1 MIFSTKMILITL
13 TRAYSMA
20 NYILKNKMWSDQKM
34 NRLVKEIKDNAK
46 ADRDA
51 AQQLFEDCKTAM
63 QDLGQNRVNFDD
75 NGNPNVDAFTKIIAA
90 STNALGQMGVANE
103 KLLKLA
109 QTMQKYQLK
118 EMDLEGKAG
127 PAQQELKGSFFSNLN
142 AMLNKDKNASE
153 D

>member
-1 MIFSTKMILITL
+1 
-13 TRAYSMA
+13 MA

-34 NRLVKEIKDNAK
+34 NRLVKDIKTNAN
-46 ADRDA
+46 ADREA
-51 AQQLFEDCKTAM
+51 AQQLFEDCKEAM
-63 QDLGQNRVNFDD
+63 SDLGQHRVNFDD

-118 EMDLEGKAG
+118 EMDLEGKGG

-142 AMLNKDKNASE
+142 AMLGKDKDA
-153 D
+153 

>member
-1 MIFSTKMILITL
+1 
-13 TRAYSMA
+13 MA

-34 NRLVKEIKDNAK
+34 NRLVKEIKTNAQS
-46 ADRDA
+46 DREA
-51 AQQLFEDCKTAM
+51 AQQLFEDCKAAM
-63 QDLGQNRVNFDD
+63 VDLGQARVNFDD

-142 AMLNKDKNASE
+142 AMLNKDKDAQE

>member
-1 MIFSTKMILITL
+1 
-13 TRAYSMA
+13 MA
-20 NYILKNKMWSDQKM
+20 NYILKNKMWSDSKM

-51 AQQLFEDCKTAM
+51 AHQLFEDCKAAM
-63 QDLGQNRVNFDD
+63 TDLGQARVNFDD
-75 NGNPNVDAFTKIIAA
+75 NGNPNVDAFTKIISA
-90 STNALGQMGVANE
+90 STNALGQMGIANE

-142 AMLNKDKNASE
+142 AMLNKDKDAQE

>member
-1 MIFSTKMILITL
+1 
-13 TRAYSMA
+13 
-20 NYILKNKMWSDQKM
+20 MWSDQKM
-34 NRLVKEIKDNAK
+34 NRLVKEIKENAK

-51 AQQLFEDCKTAM
+51 AQELFEDCKLAM
-63 QDLGQNRVNFDD
+63 TDLAGNRVVFDD
-75 NGNPNVDAFTKIIAA
+75 NGNPSVDAFSKLIAA

-142 AMLNKDKNASE
+142 AMVSKDKDA
-153 D
+153 

>member
-1 MIFSTKMILITL
+1 
-13 TRAYSMA
+13 MA

-46 ADRDA
+46 ADREA
-51 AQQLFEDCKTAM
+51 AQQLFEDCKVAM
-63 QDLGQNRVNFDD
+63 ADLGQARVNFDD

-142 AMLNKDKNASE
+142 AMLNKDKNAQE